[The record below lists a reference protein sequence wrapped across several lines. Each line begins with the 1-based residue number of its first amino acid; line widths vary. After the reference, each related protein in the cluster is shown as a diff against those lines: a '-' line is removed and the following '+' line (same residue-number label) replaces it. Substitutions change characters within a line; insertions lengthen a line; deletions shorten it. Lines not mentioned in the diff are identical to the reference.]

1 LKVAAEVSRMNGRV
15 ALRERRDDA
24 IGVLGT
30 VEQAMSKD
38 VVLLSPDTHVG
49 EALVLMEGVL
59 AGNRLV
65 VDTGRV
71 IGVVSLSDLID
82 VRTLAWRTGTV
93 WGPGHRQDGW
103 RVADV
108 MTPCRR
114 TISAA
119 DPLVRAVGAMYEE
132 DLERVPVENGEG
144 EVVGV
149 LTRRDVMRA
158 VAALVGACVRAGPQ
172 PSVYPRQAP
181 SPTEPGGLPDSAP
194 LEAGDRSIPAWRPAT
209 RRVAERRCVRTA
221 RRPEGRY

>member
-1 LKVAAEVSRMNGRV
+1 MTGLV
-15 ALRERRDDA
+15 ALRERREDA

-30 VEQAMSKD
+30 VEQAMSTD
-38 VVLLSPDTHVG
+38 FGLLSPDTHVG

-59 AGNRLV
+59 AGNGLV

-82 VRTLAWRTGTV
+82 VRTLASRTGTV

-158 VAALVGACVRAGPQ
+158 VAALVGASVRAGPQ
-172 PSVYPRQAP
+172 PSVEDPRQAP